1 MFEVAKNPTIQHKLS
16 VEIEDMFER
25 TEGSPEYAD
34 IAQMTYL
41 EACLNGNLQNVSL
54 WLAHL
59 TDIKFINLQKR
70 CENIHPSRIWYATV
84 RRTSK

>member
-1 MFEVAKNPTIQHKLS
+1 MFEVAKDPTIQHKLS

-41 EACLNGNLQNVSL
+41 EACLNGNLHNVSL
-54 WLAHL
+54 G
-59 TDIKFINLQKR
+59 
-70 CENIHPSRIWYATV
+70 
-84 RRTSK
+84 